1 MLKSTGSAAKQ
12 NTMKTKPTT
21 YSRFY
26 ALLGRMAGDRE
37 QIKEI
42 LVSRYS
48 NGRTASLREMKA
60 AEYEAMCDAMEA
72 EIKHPGLTEL
82 EYKRELKRLRSA
94 VLKRMQKI
102 GIDTTSWDAVDTFC
116 LQPRISGKKFAQL
129 QLHELEVMIA
139 KLEAIRRKNYSK
151 RVALANE
158 LMVIMMR
165 QPTAVS

>member
-1 MLKSTGSAAKQ
+1 
-12 NTMKTKPTT
+12 MKTIKPTT

-42 LVSRYS
+42 LVSRYT

-60 AEYEAMCDAMEA
+60 AEYDAMCDAMEA

-94 VLKRMQKI
+94 VLHRMQKM
-102 GIDTTSWDAVDTFC
+102 GIDTASWDAVNSFC
-116 LQPRISGKKFAQL
+116 SQPRIAGKNFAYL
-129 QLHELEVMIA
+129 ELWELEALIS
-139 KLEAIRRKNYSK
+139 KLEALRRKNYHAPRIAKLSIPI
-151 RVALANE
+151 
-158 LMVIMMR
+158 IMNTN
-165 QPTAVS
+165 QIPS

>member
-1 MLKSTGSAAKQ
+1 
-12 NTMKTKPTT
+12 MKNKPTT

-26 ALLGRMAGDRE
+26 ALLARMAGDRE
-37 QIKEI
+37 QTKET
-42 LVSRYS
+42 LVLTYT
-48 NGRTASLREMKA
+48 NGRTSSLREMKA
-60 AEYEAMCDAMEA
+60 SEYEAMCKAMEE
-72 EIKHPGLTEL
+72 EIAHPGMTASEFKS
-82 EYKRELKRLRSA
+82 EIKRLRSA

-129 QLHELEVMIA
+129 QLHELETMIA

-158 LMVIMMR
+158 LMVMMMR
-165 QPTAVS
+165 QPSAVS